1 MKSLK
6 NTQTTLI
13 QKQSMREQILS
24 VLRTSILNHTYPM
37 GSRLNL
43 DELRRD
49 LGVSNTPLREAI
61 SILEGEGLV
70 EYRTNMGV
78 FVASPSK
85 EAHYCFAQ
93 YVLFLM
99 LSAYDYCVE
108 TNKIDIIC
116 EEMQKELDKQA
127 LYVKKGDIYHYA
139 LCSNN
144 FDRCIID
151 ATENPCLIKNYDQNF
166 NLLTLMNAEYAE
178 NDKHSMKVFFHQH
191 EQILEAI
198 RQKKPESVHAL
209 LKEHYYKEDWI
220 L

>member
-70 EYRTNMGV
+70 GV
-78 FVASPSK
+78 FSWLHHLKKHITIS
-85 EAHYCFAQ
+85 HNMFCF
-93 YVLFLM
+93 
-99 LSAYDYCVE
+99 
-108 TNKIDIIC
+108 
-116 EEMQKELDKQA
+116 
-127 LYVKKGDIYHYA
+127 
-139 LCSNN
+139 
-144 FDRCIID
+144 
-151 ATENPCLIKNYDQNF
+151 
-166 NLLTLMNAEYAE
+166 
-178 NDKHSMKVFFHQH
+178 
-191 EQILEAI
+191 
-198 RQKKPESVHAL
+198 
-209 LKEHYYKEDWI
+209 
-220 L
+220 